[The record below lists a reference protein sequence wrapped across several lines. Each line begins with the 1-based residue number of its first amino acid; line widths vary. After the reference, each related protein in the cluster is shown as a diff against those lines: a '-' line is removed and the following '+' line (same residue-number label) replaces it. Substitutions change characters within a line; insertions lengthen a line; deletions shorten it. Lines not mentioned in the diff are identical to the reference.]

1 MAISKYINLLSTPL
15 SQLDLRKIDLKS
27 TLTFKKYLNIS
38 FDIYKTQ
45 SALVKHQKVIR
56 GILNRDTPFRIRDL
70 NLSIESFMYILCY
83 TSTIVD
89 TNEKISP
96 HYTRRTSTIDTSFLS
111 IRNVY
116 LEDLLYTFQSTWG
129 GMYGSLAYNLYLL
142 EDNSH
147 YLSISEI
154 SRRCIKYFTLPE
166 NSLSQWGTN
175 LLIILSD
182 DSPTSDAA
190 LYSCQ
195 ISIFKSL
202 ELEQTLISLNFLS
215 SFLPS
220 LIYWYENSNSTSE
233 VIRDIVTACYVNGYS
248 SDNLQDLSFKYV
260 HQEITSNFESL
271 YSELSLIRKR
281 LALTNGLNQ
290 EELFINSFVEN
301 FDPISNIKDKSYLI
315 LQDLFPPGGYNTLLV
330 SIASELLNRAYILS
344 HYSTINYSDKPT
356 SDNSSEV
363 LILMSR
369 INRILYYAGYTL
381 KKSNLN
387 SFNLLGNNLIYLSGY
402 VDNEPRIRDL
412 SK

>member
-15 SQLDLRKIDLKS
+15 SQLDLRKVDLNS
-27 TLTFKKYLNIS
+27 TLTFKKYLNVS

-45 SALVKHQKVIR
+45 SALVKHQRVIR
-56 GILNRDTPFRIRDL
+56 NILDKNIPFRIRDI

-89 TNEKISP
+89 TNQKISS
-96 HYTRRTSTIDTSFLS
+96 HYKRRVSTIDQSFLS

-129 GMYGSLAYNLYLL
+129 GLYGSLAYNLYLL

-147 YLSISEI
+147 YLSISEV

-166 NSLSQWGTN
+166 NSLSNWNSN
-175 LLIILSD
+175 LLEILA
-182 DSPTSDAA
+182 DSTPSSDAA
-190 LYSCQ
+190 LYNCQ
-195 ISIFKSL
+195 LDIFNSL
-202 ELEQTLISLNFLS
+202 ELGKVQTSLNFLS
-215 SFLPS
+215 TYLPS
-220 LIYWYENSNSTSE
+220 LIYWYENNVSNNQ
-233 VIRDIVTACYVNGYS
+233 IIIDIVTACYLNGYS
-248 SDNLQDLSFKYV
+248 SDNLQDLFFKYI
-260 HQEITSNFESL
+260 HQEVTSNFESL
-271 YSELSLIRKR
+271 YSDLSVIRKR
-281 LALTNGLNQ
+281 MALTNGLTQ
-290 EELFINSFVEN
+290 EDLFINSFVQG
-301 FDPISNIKDKSYLI
+301 FDPTSNIKDKSYLI

-344 HYSTINYSDKPT
+344 HYSTINYSDRPI
-356 SDNSSEV
+356 SDNSEQVSV
-363 LILMSR
+363 LISR
-369 INRILYYAGYTL
+369 VNRLLYYAGYTL

-387 SFNLLGNNLIYLSGY
+387 SFNLLGNNLVYLSGY